1 MLAGHL
7 ALVVAALFSGAAIYI
22 NVAEQ
27 PARLMLDDR
36 SLLAQWKPSYKRGLA
51 MQAPLAVIG
60 CLLGLAGWWQTGHP
74 GFLAGALLMI
84 ANWPW
89 TFIGV
94 MPTNR
99 ALEAVQICGGWPAE
113 QGANRQ
119 VGRPS
124 CRSLRARQPGDG
136 SVPLGLHSRLVGSWL
151 SDAFELQLGTHV
163 PAGFSNDGSAAG
175 AAAKPFVEFDA
186 QYAGAYVPP
195 SRVLLATC

>member
-99 ALEAVQICGGWPAE
+99 ALEAAQPADA
-113 QGANRQ
+113 G
-119 VGRPS
+119 PLS
-124 CRSLRARQPGDG
+124 RALIVKWG
-136 SVPLGLHSRLVGSWL
+136 GLHAVRSALGS
-151 SDAFELQLGTHV
+151 
-163 PAGFSNDGSAAG
+163 
-175 AAAKPFVEFDA
+175 
-186 QYAGAYVPP
+186 
-195 SRVLLATC
+195 LATVAFLWGCTAG